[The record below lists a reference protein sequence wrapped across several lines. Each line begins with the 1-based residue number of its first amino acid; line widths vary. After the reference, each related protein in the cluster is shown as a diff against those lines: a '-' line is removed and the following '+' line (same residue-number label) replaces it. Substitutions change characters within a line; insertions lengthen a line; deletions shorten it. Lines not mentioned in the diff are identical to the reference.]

1 VDTETIIRL
10 RRIVGRLAR
19 QLNTSSTN
27 EGLTPS
33 QASVLGLI
41 VARGPLSLA
50 ALAELERLNP
60 TMLSRVVGRLG
71 EQELITREPDP
82 SDARA
87 VSVRSTAKGRKIDA
101 NIKKQRAAIVA
112 ECVERLPADQLAAL
126 EAALPALEAL
136 SDEVRTSTG
145 R

>member
-1 VDTETIIRL
+1 MDTETIIRL

-19 QLNTSSTN
+19 QLNTSSTS

-50 ALAELERLNP
+50 ALTELERLNP

-82 SDARA
+82 ADARA

-101 NIKKQRAAIVA
+101 NIKKQRAAIVG